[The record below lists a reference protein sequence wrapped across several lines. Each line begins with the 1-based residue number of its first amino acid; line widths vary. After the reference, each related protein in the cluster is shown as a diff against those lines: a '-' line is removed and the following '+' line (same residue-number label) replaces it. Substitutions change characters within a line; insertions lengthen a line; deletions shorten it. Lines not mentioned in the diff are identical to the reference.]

1 MNKLIDEGNCP
12 LIYSLTIIHGK
23 WKLPLLWHLAN
34 NQAGVRYNE
43 LKRRLDGI
51 TNIMLTRSLRE
62 LTEAGV
68 VNRIQSA
75 DNPPHVVYSLT
86 DQGDKI
92 FTALLSLKKWGKDHF
107 ELLNP

>member
-1 MNKLIDEGNCP
+1 MNKIIDEGNCP
-12 LIYSLTIIHGK
+12 LIYSLNIVSGK

-34 NQAGVRYNE
+34 NQTGVRYNE

-62 LTEAGV
+62 LAEAGI

-75 DNPPHVVYSLT
+75 DIPPHVVYSLT

-92 FTALLSLKKWGKDHF
+92 LQALLSLKKWGQDHLEF
-107 ELLNP
+107 PNP